1 VSAPAGWF
9 SDPEGQD
16 RLRYW
21 DGSAWTENYAPRPGG
36 AAQTADGS
44 GEPTTPAT
52 PAPTAVAPAVTPT
65 APAVAAAAPVGAA
78 PGPSGPP
85 APGSPYAAP
94 AAAPAATG
102 YPQAGPYGGVA
113 PVPGVPSG
121 GYGQAS
127 APVNYGQAGAPGGYG
142 QPGPPGAY
150 GGGYGQPGGP
160 QQKKNT
166 GLIVAIVAVLVV
178 VLGVGG
184 FFGFRALNPDDPGP
198 TAGSTDT
205 PTDIPT
211 DTPTDAPTEPIDGPT
226 DAPTGD
232 MPEMVATLT
241 LGTALPGSF
250 GADGSWGALLP
261 ITTPGVYLLH
271 GLADGAEDL
280 QLTVFDEELNAISYI
295 DDIPQGADVLQPN
308 SLNPLLPIYLDAG
321 QYAVVITE
329 LAGAPAS
336 FQVLAEDL
344 TAIPELPQDV
354 DVTISMTAGNVWV
367 NYVVVDAAG
376 TMTIDA
382 RSTNGAD
389 LLMTVISPL
398 GGWVANDDRGPD
410 IAGLVGGDTYDPF
423 VEEAV
428 DPGVYIVMMS
438 EYSDGAGEAVV
449 TVDVS

>member
-1 VSAPAGWF
+1 MSAPAGWF
-9 SDPEGQD
+9 PDPEGQD

-21 DGSAWTENYAPRPGG
+21 DGAAWTENYAPRPAG
-36 AAQTADGS
+36 AAPAADASAAPTA
-44 GEPTTPAT
+44 PFT
-52 PAPTAVAPAVTPT
+52 PAPTTP
-65 APAVAAAAPVGAA
+65 APAVAAAAPGV
-78 PGPSGPP
+78 
-85 APGSPYAAP
+85 AAP
-94 AAAPAATG
+94 APVG
-102 YPQAGPYGGVA
+102 YPQAGPYGGPAVP

-127 APVNYGQAGAPGGYG
+127 APGGHVQAGAPAGYGQAGGYG
-142 QPGPPGAY
+142 QPGGPGAY
-150 GGGYGQPGGP
+150 GGGYGQGGGP
-160 QQKKNT
+160 QRKNT

-178 VLGVGG
+178 ALGVGG
-184 FFGFRALNPDDPGP
+184 YFGFRALNPDDPEP
-198 TAGSTDT
+198 TAGPGPTSA
-205 PTDIPT
+205 PTDAPT
-211 DTPTDAPTEPIDGPT
+211 DTPTEPVEGPT

-250 GADGSWGALLP
+250 AADGSWGALLP

-280 QLTVFDEELNAISYI
+280 ELTVYDEGLNAISFI
-295 DDIPQGADVLQPN
+295 DDVPQGADVLQPN
-308 SLNPLLPIYLDAG
+308 SLNPLLPIYLEAG

-344 TAIPELPQDV
+344 TAIPELPQNT

-382 RSTNGAD
+382 RTTNDAD

-398 GGWVANDDRGPD
+398 GGWIANDDRGPD
-410 IAGLVGGDTYDPF
+410 IAGQVGGDTYDPF

-428 DPGVYIVMMS
+428 DPGVYILMMS

-449 TVDVS
+449 TVGVG

>member
-1 VSAPAGWF
+1 MSAPAGWF
-9 SDPEGQD
+9 PDPEGQD

-21 DGSAWTENYAPRPGG
+21 DGTAWTENYAPRPAG
-36 AAQTADGS
+36 AAPTADAS
-44 GEPTTPAT
+44 AAPTTPAT
-52 PAPTAVAPAVTPT
+52 PAPTTP
-65 APAVAAAAPVGAA
+65 APAVAAAASAV
-78 PGPSGPP
+78 
-85 APGSPYAAP
+85 AAP
-94 AAAPAATG
+94 APAVAAPAPAG
-102 YPQAGPYGGVA
+102 YPQAGPYGGAGGAPAVP

-127 APVNYGQAGAPGGYG
+127 APAGYGQASAPGGYGQAGAPGGYG
-142 QPGPPGAY
+142 QAGGYGQPGAPGAY
-150 GGGYGQPGGP
+150 GGGYGQSGGP
-160 QQKKNT
+160 QKKNT

-184 FFGFRALNPDDPGP
+184 YFGFRALNPDDPEP
-198 TAGSTDT
+198 TAGPGPTSA
-205 PTDIPT
+205 PTDAPT
-211 DTPTDAPTEPIDGPT
+211 DTPTEPVDGPT

-250 GADGSWGALLP
+250 AADGSWGALLP

-271 GLADGAEDL
+271 GVADGAEDL
-280 QLTVFDEELNAISYI
+280 ELTVYDEGLNAISFI

-308 SLNPLLPIYLDAG
+308 SLNPLLPIYLEAG

-329 LAGAPAS
+329 IAGAPAS

-344 TAIPELPQDV
+344 TAIPELPQDT

-376 TMTIDA
+376 TITIDA
-382 RSTNGAD
+382 RTTNDAD

-398 GGWVANDDRGPD
+398 GGWIANDDRGSD
-410 IAGLVGGDTYDPF
+410 IAGQVGGDTYDPF
-423 VEEAV
+423 VEEVV
-428 DPGVYIVMMS
+428 DPGVYILMMS

-449 TVDVS
+449 TVGVS